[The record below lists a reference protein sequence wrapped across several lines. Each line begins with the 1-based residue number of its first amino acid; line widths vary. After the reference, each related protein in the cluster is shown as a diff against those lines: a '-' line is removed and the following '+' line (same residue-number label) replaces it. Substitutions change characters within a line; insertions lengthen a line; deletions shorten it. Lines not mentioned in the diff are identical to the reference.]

1 MKGLINSGNGVD
13 WSSMSTKDII
23 DQMSKAVIKVAG
35 AIDKGFTFLLTEKA
49 YHEMRR
55 YRYRKCRV
63 KKGCGKF
70 RYVAIGGD
78 NISFRRQR

>member
-1 MKGLINSGNGVD
+1 MKGLINGCNSVD

-23 DQMSKAVIKVAG
+23 DQMSKAVVEVAG

-49 YHEMRR
+49 YHEIRR

-70 RYVAIGGD
+70 RYVAIGRS

>member
-1 MKGLINSGNGVD
+1 MKGLINSGHGVD

-23 DQMSKAVIKVAG
+23 DQMSKAVIEVAG

-49 YHEMRR
+49 YHEIRR

-63 KKGCGKF
+63 KKGYGQY
-70 RYVAIGGD
+70 RYVAIGP
-78 NISFRRQR
+78 SHLSLRRSK

>member
-1 MKGLINSGNGVD
+1 MKGLVNGGHSVD

-23 DQMSKAVIKVAG
+23 DQMYKAVVEVAG
-35 AIDKGFTFLLTEKA
+35 AIDKGFALLLTEKA

-63 KKGCGKF
+63 KKGCGQY
-70 RYVAIGGD
+70 RYVAIGPAHL
-78 NISFRRQR
+78 SLRRSK

>member
-1 MKGLINSGNGVD
+1 MKGLINSGHSVD

-23 DQMSKAVIKVAG
+23 EQMSKSVIEVAG
-35 AIDKGFTFLLTEKA
+35 DIDKGFTFLLTEKA
-49 YHEMRR
+49 HHEIRH

-63 KKGCGKF
+63 KKGYGKF
-70 RYVAIGGD
+70 RYVAIGGS